1 MTEKHFPY
9 QPGAMLHDA
18 VVGAFRASGGSFEN
32 WCIEHGIQPNSA
44 RQATYGMNKGPK
56 GRRLLADL
64 IASAGPD
71 VVLAG
76 YLARLRHLNEVTNK
90 ALEL

>member
-1 MTEKHFPY
+1 MSEKTFPY

-32 WCIEHGIQPNSA
+32 WCIERGINPNSA

-56 GRRLLADL
+56 GRQMLADL

-76 YLARLRHLNEVTNK
+76 YLARLRRHNEATKK
-90 ALEL
+90 ALVP